1 MHFNPDGEKPIY
13 VQMAEWIEENIL
25 SGAFPEEA
33 QIPST
38 TDSSAAAV
46 FDTVRT
52 KSKDLFENVK
62 TVVFVVGGFGLVGL
76 ACGAIFGA
84 VKWKWFASLAIG
96 LAILAVAGAIVDY
109 VTGAGPG
116 FSDTLK

>member
-1 MHFNPDGEKPIY
+1 MKLLYLALAVLF
-13 VQMAEWIEENIL
+13 A
-25 SGAFPEEA
+25 
-33 QIPST
+33 ST

-116 FSDTLK
+116 FSETLT